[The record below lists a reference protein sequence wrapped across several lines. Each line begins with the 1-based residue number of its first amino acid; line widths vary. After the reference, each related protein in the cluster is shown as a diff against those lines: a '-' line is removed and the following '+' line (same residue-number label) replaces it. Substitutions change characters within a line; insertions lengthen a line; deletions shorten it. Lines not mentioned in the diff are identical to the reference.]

1 MLEALTLILVCQLIG
16 ETTVLLTG
24 LPVPGPVLGM
34 LLLLGWLFLR
44 GGISDAVG
52 RTGDAL
58 LAHFSLLFV
67 PAGVGVMLHW
77 ERIQAQWPAIAAA
90 LLFGTLITLA
100 VTALTMSGA
109 QRLLAAGRRHNAG
122 GTGEGR

>member
-1 MLEALTLILVCQLIG
+1 MLQALTLILLCQLVG
-16 ETTVLLTG
+16 ETVVLLTG

-44 GGISDAVG
+44 GGISDEVG
-52 RTGDAL
+52 HTADAL

-77 ERIQAQWPAIAAA
+77 ERIQGQWPAIAAA
-90 LLFGTLITLA
+90 LLLGTLLTLT
-100 VTALTMSGA
+100 VTALTMAGA
-109 QRLLAAGRRHNAG
+109 QRLLATLHRRRRGAAGD
-122 GTGEGR
+122 